1 MTTEIE
7 TQDQLFA
14 RLAPLLEGMRGTRAI
29 RLETMAAIYL
39 CDDIGPAAATVRA
52 DLRALFNTCE
62 VSVVNLAALVKMLAP
77 FVVADT
83 PVPMLLA
90 CPTCHAQHI
99 DEGGW
104 ATRPH
109 RTHLCSACGA
119 TWRPALVHTVGVR
132 ELVP

>member
-83 PVPMLLA
+83 PVPMLLT
-90 CPTCHAQHI
+90 CTMCHAQHI
-99 DEGGW
+99 DEGEW
-104 ATRPH
+104 TTRLH
-109 RTHLCSACGA
+109 RTHLCHACGH
-119 TWRPALVHTVGVR
+119 TWRPTLMHTVGVR
-132 ELVP
+132 ELAP